1 MVSTTDTMTSRLDLL
16 QGTLDLLILRT
27 LVGEPRH
34 GWAISE
40 RIQEISRDV
49 LQVNQGSL
57 YPALHRL
64 EHQGWITSEWGVSEL
79 GRRARFYT
87 ITAAGRKQLGAESD
101 QWDRFTEAV
110 GRVMRYA

>member
-1 MVSTTDTMTSRLDLL
+1 MGQPSRLDLL

-27 LVGEPRH
+27 LESGQPMH

-40 RIQEISRDV
+40 RIEQISRDV

-64 EHQGWITSEWGVSEL
+64 EHQGWIKAEWGVSEL
-79 GRRARFYT
+79 GRRARFYR
-87 ITAAGRKQLGAESD
+87 ITASGRKQLE
-101 QWDRFTEAV
+101 TETQDWERLSAAI
-110 GRVMRYA
+110 GRVLKM